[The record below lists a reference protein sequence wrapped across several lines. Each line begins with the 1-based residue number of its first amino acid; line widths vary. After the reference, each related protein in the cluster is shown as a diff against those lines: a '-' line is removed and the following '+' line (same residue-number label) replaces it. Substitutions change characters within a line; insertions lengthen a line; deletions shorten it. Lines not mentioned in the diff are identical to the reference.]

1 MGQGVDEL
9 AILVEAGRESDRAGE
24 IDAGKPCSQP
34 RVIDRKSGERRY
46 SPPRQAEAQRE
57 LPDGVAL
64 IGRQPEQEW
73 PEDAAIERHPRGSPG
88 HGAALTPDPQ
98 PPRPSAAGWPGARP
112 VPPGKRARR
121 LEPSAR
127 PARQTAAGCRYCRW
141 PP

>member
-9 AILVEAGRESDRAGE
+9 AVLVEAGRESDRAGE
-24 IDAGKPCSQP
+24 IDAGKPRSQP

-88 HGAALTPDPQ
+88 QRCCAH
-98 PPRPSAAGWPGARP
+98 
-112 VPPGKRARR
+112 
-121 LEPSAR
+121 AR
-127 PARQTAAGCRYCRW
+127 PATAAAVCRGIARRSTSSTRKKSTT
-141 PP
+141 P